1 VYSSL
6 YLKPTKPTKQTKPQK
21 MIAEVSNSSHKK
33 LSGYQYFVSENFLL
47 SQMHVAKDNKIL
59 FEEVTFHQAIREVA
73 RKWRELSES
82 GRASWRNFAGGSAEK
97 PRPPNPFEQRA
108 ARGSSREPSV
118 VPEEAEEEA
127 EESGYKWSQAEWAQW
142 NGMLAAAVARSRE
155 HDVGAAPEP
164 FIDDVFTRSSTLGTP
179 VNETKLQ
186 MQGHVLDNKLDWTS
200 THDYVKTHGLALAFG
215 LAVEAAAKVQA
226 ANPREF
232 IANCLWPKQPASVVM
247 DRPGVQWCSP
257 IEWGAVGSTRWSAEM
272 TDEEPCSPQRR

>member
-1 VYSSL
+1 M
-6 YLKPTKPTKQTKPQK
+6 T
-21 MIAEVSNSSHKK
+21 EVSNSSHKK
-33 LSGYQYFVSENFLL
+33 LSGYQYFVSENFVL
-47 SQMHVAKDNKIL
+47 SQMHVAKDKQIL
-59 FEEVTFHQAIREVA
+59 FEEVTFHQVIREVA
-73 RKWRELSES
+73 HKWRELSKN
-82 GRASWRNFAGGSAEK
+82 GRASWKNFAGGEAEK
-97 PRPPNPFEQRA
+97 PRQPNPFEQRT

-118 VPEEAEEEA
+118 VPEETDEEEDACKEA
-127 EESGYKWSQAEWAQW
+127 EFRFPAHGGNWSPAEWKRW
-142 NGMLAAAVARSRE
+142 DRMLPADRIAWSRE
-155 HDVGAAPEP
+155 HDVDDALEP
-164 FIDDVFTRSSTLGTP
+164 FIDDVFTRSSTLKTP
-179 VNETKLQ
+179 DEETKLQ
-186 MQGHVLDNKLDWTS
+186 MQAHVLDNKLEWTS